1 MTTDLVID
9 GDDGTITVSG
19 AVVGAVVQTAA
30 ERVAGARVRRRRRG
44 VDVTFADG
52 GAHVQLELAARYG
65 AVLPELA
72 RTVQEEVAAALA
84 EACDVDVAAVDVAIE
99 ELDD

>member
-1 MTTDLVID
+1 MTDDLVID
-9 GDDGTITVSG
+9 GDAGTITIAA
-19 AVVGAVVQTAA
+19 AVVGGLVQAAA
-30 ERVAGARVRRRRRG
+30 EGVAGTRVRRRRRG
-44 VDVTFADG
+44 VDVTFDDG
-52 GAHVQLELAARYG
+52 RAHVQLELAARYG

-72 RTVQEEVAAALA
+72 RTVQEDVSAALA